1 MAAIALSIGIAVG
14 WWSRGIHSGN
24 TPAPSHGV
32 TSTTQAP
39 YESLETTND
48 ALRLQSISAH
58 GPDRDDHDRDTKRIE
73 GPRPVAQ
80 RAPHDAIANVSAYE
94 PFIEPDETDPWVEQI
109 EEVDAQ
115 QRALDRREDFLA
127 FGDGPVTRDRSV
139 QVALSARDAQA
150 ECLPL
155 GASGCRRDLDCCGA
169 RVCRTRAGQIAGFM
183 ECTEVR

>member
-14 WWSRGIHSGN
+14 WWSRGIDSSD

-32 TSTTQAP
+32 TSATRAP
-39 YESLETTND
+39 YESLETSND
-48 ALRLQSISAH
+48 ALRPQSISAH
-58 GPDRDDHDRDTKRIE
+58 GPDRDTERIE

-80 RAPHDAIANVSAYE
+80 RPPHDVIADASAYE
-94 PFIEPDETDPWVEQI
+94 PFVEADETDPWVEQVEQI

-139 QVALSARDAQA
+139 QVALSARNAQA
-150 ECLPL
+150 QCLPL

-169 RVCRTRAGQIAGFM
+169 HVCRSRAGQIAGFM

>member
-58 GPDRDDHDRDTKRIE
+58 GPDRGDHDRDIERIE
-73 GPRPVAQ
+73 GPQPVAQ
-80 RAPHDAIANVSAYE
+80 RAPHDVIADASAYE
-94 PFIEPDETDPWVEQI
+94 LFIEADETDPWVEEI

-139 QVALSARDAQA
+139 QVALSARNAQA
-150 ECLPL
+150 QCLPL

-169 RVCRTRAGQIAGFM
+169 HVCRSRAGQIAGFM